1 MGGAG
6 GIIDQATTEIIEV
19 PSPIAQLHVQVSF
32 VASAHISLD
41 NSRGLSLSYLRINIW
56 RFFTMYV
63 IKYEYITI
71 QMYDINDNLSLCIN
85 TCLQKRSTQTD

>member
-19 PSPIAQLHVQVSF
+19 PSPIAQLHAQVSF

-41 NSRGLSLSYLRINIW
+41 NSWELSLSYLC
-56 RFFTMYV
+56 
-63 IKYEYITI
+63 IKYLEIF
-71 QMYDINDNLSLCIN
+71 QRVYD
-85 TCLQKRSTQTD
+85 QV

>member
-6 GIIDQATTEIIEV
+6 GIIDQAMIEIIEV

-41 NSRGLSLSYLRINIW
+41 NSRDQWKTHTDFLILCKIPVKITGLAKITDFSRHHNIQSE
-56 RFFTMYV
+56 
-63 IKYEYITI
+63 I
-71 QMYDINDNLSLCIN
+71 
-85 TCLQKRSTQTD
+85 